1 MTVVAGLRLPR
12 HRGVPTVMHMSD
24 RTFDVALSEGSHR
37 ARLSGELDMDAY
49 DELSRTLAPAFE
61 ADGDLELDLTD
72 VTFID
77 SSAIRLFAQLER
89 SRDDGAHL
97 ILRSPQPQVDR
108 VLEVAGM
115 ADLGIRIRRSDDG

>member
-1 MTVVAGLRLPR
+1 
-12 HRGVPTVMHMSD
+12 MSD
-24 RTFDVALSEGSHR
+24 RTFGVELSEGSRR
-37 ARLSGELDMDAY
+37 AKLSGEIDMDSY
-49 DELSRTLAPAFE
+49 DELARTLAPSFE

-97 ILRSPQPQVDR
+97 ILRSPQPQVER

-115 ADLGIRIRRSDDG
+115 ADLGIRIRRPSDE